1 MDEQELKLIEQCTN
15 AATPEP
21 WDWAYR
27 EFGTPEEARE
37 WLGKMFDYNSANLFI
52 HGAAHME
59 DGSHAPP
66 VLEDVWA
73 FVMPMISGNG
83 PTSEANAKFCCMA
96 RSAVPLLIS
105 EVKQQR
111 SDLIAVR
118 KRAERAEAAADRAAL
133 EQLKNAFHET
143 ERKRQEAVSALE
155 RARALLA
162 EFYDPSPCRFD
173 HHGNCQE
180 HNSTSYPCI
189 MQRVSEALGDA
200 R

>member
-1 MDEQELKLIEQCTN
+1 MDEQELKQIEQITN

-27 EFGTPEEARE
+27 EFDTPEEARE
-37 WLGKMFDYNSANLFI
+37 WLGKMLDYNSANLFI
-52 HGAAHME
+52 NGAAHME

-111 SDLIAVR
+111 IDLIAVR
-118 KRAERAEAAADRAAL
+118 KRAERAEDAL
-133 EQLKNAFHET
+133 EL
-143 ERKRQEAVSALE
+143 
-155 RARALLA
+155 ARALLA
-162 EFYDPSPCRFD
+162 EAEALRKTRYETPDDDEFWR
-173 HHGNCQE
+173 
-180 HNSTSYPCI
+180 
-189 MQRVSEALGDA
+189 RVSAALGGA

>member
-1 MDEQELKLIEQCTN
+1 MDEQELKLIEQRTN

-37 WLGKMFDYNSANLFI
+37 WLGKMLDYNSANLFI

-111 SDLIAVR
+111 SDFIAVR
-118 KRAERAEAAADRAAL
+118 KRAEQAEAEAAANRAAL
-133 EQLKNAFHET
+133 DEYKYQRDQN
-143 ERKRQEAVSALE
+143 REAADQAESALE
-155 RARALLA
+155 RARALLNKKMFYPVEVSTSGWAVYRA
-162 EFYDPSPCRFD
+162 EF
-173 HHGNCQE
+173 
-180 HNSTSYPCI
+180 TSDDLAELRDI
-189 MQRVSEALGDA
+189 LGGA